1 MVCFQET
8 KEEKKNERRKE
19 DGDRETKTKAAWGP
33 HVPFEENADSFGL
46 LRRTVCA
53 AVPTNLLFNS
63 RDRSL
68 HGFVF
73 KTCFL
78 LSRSVNDSQREFSFP
93 CMRARLASV
102 YL

>member
-78 LSRSVNDSQREFSFP
+78 LSRSVNDSQREFSI
-93 CMRARLASV
+93 RACARV